1 MLFLLLSEHKI
12 AKIEHG
18 PPTICVTVDVHIDVW
33 LMHAEIEQ
41 SDLEALG
48 LLPLQRSKENCDSKV
63 KLCAMWLN
71 GDLCYDAFGV
81 SRGMWHVRTD
91 QAAKIQNVHLVYPRY
106 WYSQPLL
113 LVCAS
118 WIVIVIAHTFVVIQR
133 FCSLVSSGQLTYTS
147 LLISSIQCYNPSS
160 QNSTSLAVTLV
171 HISKWGKNLI
181 PSDTAG
187 TLAVWLSDCLT
198 STGILV
204 VWPPDCLTSSDIIW
218 QHLTIVRWCQTIRG
232 SDN

>member
-1 MLFLLLSEHKI
+1 MVHPLSVSQW
-12 AKIEHG
+12 
-18 PPTICVTVDVHIDVW
+18 TFTLTFDW
-33 LMHAEIEQ
+33 SM
-41 SDLEALG
+41 
-48 LLPLQRSKENCDSKV
+48 QRSKENCDSKV

-171 HISKWGKNLI
+171 VHQQMGEKSDSIWHCWNTGCLI
-181 PSDTAG
+181 
-187 TLAVWLSDCLT
+187 VWLSDQHWNTSCLT
-198 STGILV
+198 TWL
-204 VWPPDCLTSSDIIW
+204 SDIVW
-218 QHLTIVRWCQTIRG
+218 HHLEY
-232 SDN
+232 